1 MNEHKYIITARYEH
15 YDNETIIRG
24 FDHKLNIDEVQKI
37 VREIWDHDGGYELD
51 TTVYIVSIV
60 HVWTE
65 TSGKCYTED
74 AGVRDIIKLHAETLS
89 DYDSSFQTVGIK

>member
-37 VREIWDHDGGYELD
+37 VREILDHDGGYKLN

-60 HVWTE
+60 QGWTE
-65 TSGKCYTED
+65 NGKLD
-74 AGVRDIIKLHAETLS
+74 AETLS
-89 DYDSSFQTVGIK
+89 DYDSSFQTKKLLQE

>member
-1 MNEHKYIITARYEH
+1 MNEHKYIITARYEN

-24 FDHKLNIDEVQKI
+24 FDHKLNIDEVLKI
-37 VREIWDHDGGYELD
+37 VREIWNDDGGYELN

-65 TSGKCYTED
+65 TNG
-74 AGVRDIIKLHAETLS
+74 KLHAETLS
-89 DYDSSFQTVGIK
+89 DYDSSFEVGAGIK

>member
-1 MNEHKYIITARYEH
+1 MEDKMNEHKYIITARYENH
-15 YDNETIIRG
+15 DNATIIRG

-60 HVWTE
+60 QVWTE
-65 TSGKCYTED
+65 NGKLY
-74 AGVRDIIKLHAETLS
+74 AETLS
-89 DYDSSFQTVGIK
+89 DYDSSFQTKKLLQE